1 MEVEGM
7 KFYAYALILNWGAI
21 TIGEAKPLH
30 LIELP
35 QMVRALIKHNRKD
48 CNDLKDLD
56 EKPGEY
62 DVGNA
67 ISHLRYLNHDI
78 EYIIYFSEGAQC
90 TASSSFDQGSG
101 GTHLIIFANP
111 SKKWIEI
118 YNDQVLDYKFLIPTP
133 EGKKVP
139 SNLIIHRKGSPDFTV
154 EEIEYEWNIKG
165 HRYKQK
171 NIKEDIY
178 HQNKE
183 K

>member
-1 MEVEGM
+1 M
-7 KFYAYALILNWGAI
+7 KFYVYTLILNFWAMN
-21 TIGEAKPLH
+21 IGEAKPLN

-56 EKPGEY
+56 EKSGEY
-62 DVGNA
+62 NIGNA

-90 TASSSFDQGSG
+90 TASTSFDQGNG
-101 GTHLIIFANP
+101 GSHLIIFANP
-111 SKKWIEI
+111 SKKWAEI
-118 YNDQVLDYKFLIPTP
+118 YNDQVLDYKIVVLSSS
-133 EGKKVP
+133 EKKVP
-139 SNLIIHRKGSPDFTV
+139 ANLIIHRKGIPDFTV
-154 EEIEYEWNIKG
+154 EEIEYEWNIKD

-178 HQNKE
+178 HQNKSE
-183 K
+183 